1 MTLQYDYSFM
11 ITTFHKLFLRH
22 DKKKSDEKGWQEN
35 GEKAMNLFSKSLCCV
50 ITEPSCQD
58 APVIVALKKIRN

>member
-1 MTLQYDYSFM
+1 MT
-11 ITTFHKLFLRH
+11 R
-22 DKKKSDEKGWQEN
+22 KKVTKKGRQKN

-58 APVIVALKKIRN
+58 APVIVALKKIEN

>member
-11 ITTFHKLFLRH
+11 ITIFYKLFLRH
-22 DKKKSDEKGWQEN
+22 DKKKSDEKGRQKN

-58 APVIVALKKIRN
+58 APVIVALKKIEN